1 MFRILRYLILISLIS
16 SGYYLFIS
24 EYLNISEKYIFEEE
38 IIKKEIV
45 EDKKEIIQ
53 EKEEEEE
60 EEEAAPNI
68 NKSIDKVQYVE
79 KKIEILQ
86 GDTFVS
92 ILENLNFKQKKIYE
106 IISKIE
112 ESYDL
117 KKIKTGEIISV
128 FENNFAEIK
137 KIEFFKNNE
146 TIISV
151 NLDKEI
157 NLNIIELTK
166 NSFIESK
173 EYTISESLFSDG
185 IKNDVSSDILV
196 KIIRLF
202 SFDLDFQRDI
212 RVDTVVSISY
222 EFDEI
227 VETGKLEYNDIKYAS
242 IIIDGKQLEYFK
254 FITDDGYVDYF
265 NREGKNVKKSIL
277 KTPLDGARISSN
289 FGMRKHPISGF
300 NKMHKGVDFAAPTGT
315 PIYAGGNGIV
325 EYVGRNGGYGK
336 YIRIRHNNGYKTAY
350 AHLSNYKKGISKGV
364 RVNQGEVIGYV
375 GSTGNSTGPHLHY
388 EIIYQ
393 NKHINPLKLKLP
405 SGKILEGKELEKFK
419 EEYKIIYADHLS
431 MLYE

>member
-53 EKEEEEE
+53 EKKEEEV
-60 EEEAAPNI
+60 AIPNI
-68 NKSIDKVQYVE
+68 EKNIDKEQFVE

-112 ESYDL
+112 ETYDL

>member
-53 EKEEEEE
+53 EKKEEEV
-60 EEEAAPNI
+60 ATPNI
-68 NKSIDKVQYVE
+68 KKNIDKEQFVE

-185 IKNDVSSDILV
+185 IKNGVSSDILV
-196 KIIRLF
+196 KIISLF

-227 VETGKLEYNDIKYAS
+227 VETGRLEYNDIKYAS

>member
-1 MFRILRYLILISLIS
+1 MFRILRYLILIFLIS

-24 EYLNISEKYIFEEE
+24 GYFNLSEKKFLEREVL
-38 IIKKEIV
+38 KNEIV
-45 EDKKEIIQ
+45 EDKKEIIK
-53 EKEEEEE
+53 EKKEEV
-60 EEEAAPNI
+60 ALSNI
-68 NKSIDKVQYVE
+68 KKSIDKVQYVE
-79 KKIEILQ
+79 KKIKILQ

-92 ILENLNFKQKKIYE
+92 ILESLNFEQENIYE
-106 IISKIE
+106 IISEIE
-112 ESYDL
+112 NFFDL

-128 FENNFAEIK
+128 FENSFGEIK
-137 KIEFFKNNE
+137 KIEFFKNSE

-157 NLNIIELTK
+157 NLNIRELSK
-166 NSFIESK
+166 DSYIESK
-173 EYTISESLFSDG
+173 EYTITEALFSDG
-185 IKNDVSSDILV
+185 IKNGVSPDILV
-196 KIIRLF
+196 KIISLF

-212 RVDTVVSISY
+212 RVNTVVSISY

-227 VETGKLEYNDIKYAS
+227 IETGKLEYNDIKYAS

-254 FITDDGYVDYF
+254 FMTDDGYIDYF

-405 SGKILEGKELEKFK
+405 SGKILQGKELERFK

>member
-1 MFRILRYLILISLIS
+1 MFLFEYFSL
-16 SGYYLFIS
+16 
-24 EYLNISEKYIFEEE
+24 SEKKFFEKGVV
-38 IIKKEIV
+38 KKEIV
-45 EDKKEIIQ
+45 ED
-53 EKEEEEE
+53 EEEITQEIE
-60 EEEAAPNI
+60 KKDVVLPNI
-68 NKSIDKVQYVE
+68 KKNIDKVQYVV
-79 KKIEILQ
+79 KKIEILK

-106 IISKIE
+106 IINQIE
-112 ESYDL
+112 DSFDL

-128 FENNFAEIK
+128 FVNNFGEIK
-137 KIEFFKNNE
+137 KIEFFKNSE

-157 NLNIIELTK
+157 NLHIKELTK
-166 NSFIESK
+166 DSFIESR
-173 EYTISESLFSDG
+173 EYTITESLFSDG
-185 IKNDVSSDILV
+185 IKNGVSSDILV

-227 VETGKLEYNDIKYAS
+227 IETGRLEYNDIKYAS

-254 FITDDGYVDYF
+254 FITDDDYVDYF

-315 PIYAGGNGIV
+315 PIYAGGNGII
-325 EYVGRNGGYGK
+325 EYIGRNGGYGK

>member
-1 MFRILRYLILISLIS
+1 M
-16 SGYYLFIS
+16 FIS

-53 EKEEEEE
+53 EKKEEEV
-60 EEEAAPNI
+60 ATPNI
-68 NKSIDKVQYVE
+68 KKNIDKEQFVE

-227 VETGKLEYNDIKYAS
+227 VETGRLEYNDIKYAS

>member
-1 MFRILRYLILISLIS
+1 MFRILSYLILISLIS

-24 EYLNISEKYIFEEE
+24 EYSNLSERNFLERE
-38 IIKKEIV
+38 IVKNEIV
-45 EDKKEIIQ
+45 EDKKGIIQ
-53 EKEEEEE
+53 EKKEEV
-60 EEEAAPNI
+60 ALPNI
-68 NKSIDKVQYVE
+68 KKSIDKVQYVE
-79 KKIEILQ
+79 NKIKILQ

-92 ILENLNFKQKKIYE
+92 ILESLNFKQENIYE
-106 IISKIE
+106 IISEIE
-112 ESYDL
+112 NFFDL

-128 FENNFAEIK
+128 FENSFGEIK
-137 KIEFFKNNE
+137 KIEFFKNSE

-157 NLNIIELTK
+157 NINIRELTK
-166 NSFIESK
+166 DSFIESK
-173 EYTISESLFSDG
+173 EYTIAESLFSDG
-185 IKNDVSSDILV
+185 IKNGVSPDILV
-196 KIIRLF
+196 KIISLF

-212 RVDTVVSISY
+212 RVNTVVSISY

-227 VETGKLEYNDIKYAS
+227 VETGRIEYNDIKYAS
-242 IIIDGKQLEYFK
+242 ITIDGKQLEYFK

-350 AHLSNYKKGISKGV
+350 AHLSKYRKGISKGV

-405 SGKILEGKELEKFK
+405 SGRILEGKELEKFK

-431 MLYE
+431 ILYE

>member
-1 MFRILRYLILISLIS
+1 M
-16 SGYYLFIS
+16 FIS
-24 EYLNISEKYIFEEE
+24 EYLNISKKYIFEEE

-53 EKEEEEE
+53 EKKEEEV
-60 EEEAAPNI
+60 ATPNI
-68 NKSIDKVQYVE
+68 KKNIDKEQFVE

-112 ESYDL
+112 ETYDL

-227 VETGKLEYNDIKYAS
+227 VETGRLEYNDIKYAS

>member
-1 MFRILRYLILISLIS
+1 M
-16 SGYYLFIS
+16 FIS

-53 EKEEEEE
+53 EKKEEEV
-60 EEEAAPNI
+60 ATPNI
-68 NKSIDKVQYVE
+68 KKNIDKEQFVE

-112 ESYDL
+112 ETYDL

-227 VETGKLEYNDIKYAS
+227 VETGRLEYNDIKYAS

>member
-1 MFRILRYLILISLIS
+1 M
-16 SGYYLFIS
+16 FIS

-53 EKEEEEE
+53 EKK
-60 EEEAAPNI
+60 EEEATPNI
-68 NKSIDKVQYVE
+68 KKNIDKEQFVE

-227 VETGKLEYNDIKYAS
+227 VETGRLEYNDIKYAS

>member
-24 EYLNISEKYIFEEE
+24 EYSNISEKYIFEEE

-53 EKEEEEE
+53 EKKEEEV
-60 EEEAAPNI
+60 ATPNI
-68 NKSIDKVQYVE
+68 KKNIDKEQLVE

-227 VETGKLEYNDIKYAS
+227 VETGRLEYNDIKYAS

>member
-53 EKEEEEE
+53 EKKEEEV
-60 EEEAAPNI
+60 ATPNI
-68 NKSIDKVQYVE
+68 KKNIDKEQFVE

-112 ESYDL
+112 ETYDL

-227 VETGKLEYNDIKYAS
+227 VETGRLEYNDIKYAS

-405 SGKILEGKELEKFK
+405 SGKILEGTELEKFK
-419 EEYKIIYADHLS
+419 KKYKLIYADHLS

>member
-1 MFRILRYLILISLIS
+1 MKIKYLINLIS
-16 SGYYLFIS
+16 
-24 EYLNISEKYIFEEE
+24 
-38 IIKKEIV
+38 IKK
-45 EDKKEIIQ
+45 
-53 EKEEEEE
+53 
-60 EEEAAPNI
+60 NI
-68 NKSIDKVQYVE
+68 DDEQFVE

-112 ESYDL
+112 ETYDL

-227 VETGKLEYNDIKYAS
+227 VETGRLEYNDIKYAS

>member
-53 EKEEEEE
+53 EKKEEEV
-60 EEEAAPNI
+60 ATPNI
-68 NKSIDKVQYVE
+68 KKNIDKEQFVE

-227 VETGKLEYNDIKYAS
+227 VETGRLEYNDIKYAS

>member
-53 EKEEEEE
+53 EKKEEEVTTS
-60 EEEAAPNI
+60 NI
-68 NKSIDKVQYVE
+68 KKNIDKEQLVE

-112 ESYDL
+112 ETYDL

-227 VETGKLEYNDIKYAS
+227 VETGRLEYNDIKYAS

>member
-1 MFRILRYLILISLIS
+1 MFRILRYLIIISLIS
-16 SGYYLFIS
+16 LGYYLFIS
-24 EYLNISEKYIFEEE
+24 EYLNISEKYIFEKE

-53 EKEEEEE
+53 EKEEEV
-60 EEEAAPNI
+60 ATPNKKK
-68 NKSIDKVQYVE
+68 NIDKEQLVE
-79 KKIEILQ
+79 RKIEILQ
-86 GDTFVS
+86 GNTFVS

-128 FENNFAEIK
+128 FENNFGQIK

-227 VETGKLEYNDIKYAS
+227 VETGRLEYNDIKYAS

-315 PIYAGGNGIV
+315 PMYAGGNGII

>member
-1 MFRILRYLILISLIS
+1 M
-16 SGYYLFIS
+16 FIS

-53 EKEEEEE
+53 EKKEEV
-60 EEEAAPNI
+60 ATPNI
-68 NKSIDKVQYVE
+68 KKNIDKEQFVE

-227 VETGKLEYNDIKYAS
+227 VETGRLEYNDIKYAS

-315 PIYAGGNGIV
+315 PIYAGGNGII

>member
-1 MFRILRYLILISLIS
+1 
-16 SGYYLFIS
+16 LFIS

-53 EKEEEEE
+53 EKKEEEV
-60 EEEAAPNI
+60 ATPNI
-68 NKSIDKVQYVE
+68 KKNIDKEQFVE

-227 VETGKLEYNDIKYAS
+227 VETGRLEYNDIKYAS